1 MDWEFGISRY
11 KLLYIEW
18 INNKV
23 LLYSTENYIQYPIV
37 NHKGKELKK
46 ECVCVCV
53 CITESVC
60 CRAKINTSVN
70 QLYFNKINLKGKQEV
85 SYEPAAA
92 TEVNISQAFTV
103 QACLY
108 FYIKL

>member
-1 MDWEFGISRY
+1 M
-11 KLLYIEW
+11 
-18 INNKV
+18 
-23 LLYSTENYIQYPIV
+23 
-37 NHKGKELKK
+37 
-46 ECVCVCV
+46 CVCM

-85 SYEPAAA
+85 SYEPAA
-92 TEVNISQAFTV
+92 TEVKISQALTV

-108 FYIKL
+108 SYIEL